1 MNVKIQERAYQVVIE
16 YLLKELMMK
25 CCSGT
30 TRHAFYNLDLLTLQ
44 RCHRHRNAL
53 SKRNRFRSFCYE
65 KCCSKPFQ
73 SLETPLFFATS
84 MAISHV
90 PSTFF
95 LFKEIDHLDLS
106 ILALRKIHNQVVVY
120 LHKDLNS
127 SYVQLESLNVSKCVC
142 GFRALSV

>member
-1 MNVKIQERAYQVVIE
+1 MSLDIIQLCCGQGQRIWVERFEELFLCGEHCISRLEIKWSIMNVKIQERAYQVVIE

-73 SLETPLFFATS
+73 SLETPLFLPRVWLLV
-84 MAISHV
+84 MC
-90 PSTFF
+90 
-95 LFKEIDHLDLS
+95 L
-106 ILALRKIHNQVVVY
+106 
-120 LHKDLNS
+120 
-127 SYVQLESLNVSKCVC
+127 
-142 GFRALSV
+142 